1 MYIAAIHMLFWLFG
15 FFGRVLWHIV
25 FWFWSFFVSWKCKQQ
40 LHLQIIILVVKNITL
55 VDVYDKHIRSLF
67 GMHFYLV
74 ILVVKNMNSGHV
86 YGMQYLA
93 YFHSWDAFFVNT
105 ILNLAQKLTLNL
117 SRIY

>member
-55 VDVYDKHIRSLF
+55 VDVYDKHAYSFIVWNAFLF
-67 GMHFYLV
+67 GHFGCKEHDLGSC
-74 ILVVKNMNSGHV
+74 IWHAIFGLLSFLGCLFCKHDIELGSKI
-86 YGMQYLA
+86 
-93 YFHSWDAFFVNT
+93 DIEFV
-105 ILNLAQKLTLNL
+105 
-117 SRIY
+117 